1 MIDMSERDDLPLGYL
16 LQRAMALLRPQVTA
30 ELRPLGLGLPQ
41 FVCMRIL
48 STWPG
53 RSSAELARDT
63 NVTPQAMDQML
74 SGLEDAGVVARPEV
88 VSSGRAR
95 PAKLTAKGRAL
106 LKRAEAAV
114 RVADGEILIDLTPVE
129 QRQLKRLLYALGS
142 RTADPAATWCAPSDV
157 GGDGK

>member
-1 MIDMSERDDLPLGYL
+1 MSEREDLTLGYL

-63 NVTPQAMDQML
+63 NVTPQAMDQTL

-114 RVADGEILIDLTPVE
+114 RVADDRILIDLTRVE

-142 RTADPAATWCAPSDV
+142 RTADPAAAWCAPSDV
-157 GGDGK
+157 AGDGK

>member
-1 MIDMSERDDLPLGYL
+1 MGERDDLTLGYL
-16 LQRAMALLRPQVTA
+16 LQRAMTLLRPQVTA

-74 SGLEDAGVVARPEV
+74 SGLEDAGVVARPEL

-114 RVADGEILIDLTPVE
+114 RVADERILIDLTPVE
-129 QRQLKRLLYALGS
+129 QRQLKRLLHALGA
-142 RTADPAATWCAPSDV
+142 RTANRVAALCMPSDV
-157 GGDGK
+157 EGDGG

>member
-1 MIDMSERDDLPLGYL
+1 MSEREDLPLGYL

-48 STWPG
+48 STSRE

-74 SGLEDAGVVARPEV
+74 SGLQDLGVVARPEV
-88 VSSGRAR
+88 ISSGRAR

-114 RVADGEILIDLTPVE
+114 RVADERILIDLTAVE
-129 QRQLKRLLYALGS
+129 QRQLKGLLLALGS
-142 RTADPAATWCAPSDV
+142 RTGHHVAALCTPSDV
-157 GGDGK
+157 EGDGG

>member
-1 MIDMSERDDLPLGYL
+1 MTERDDLTLGHL
-16 LQRAMALLRPQVTA
+16 LQRAMALLRPHVTA
-30 ELRPLGLGLPQ
+30 ELRPLGLGLPR

-74 SGLEDAGVVARPEV
+74 RGLQDAGVVARPEV
-88 VSSGRAR
+88 VSSGCAR
-95 PAKLTAKGRAL
+95 PAKLTARGRAL
-106 LKRAEAAV
+106 LKRADAAV
-114 RVADGEILIDLTPVE
+114 RVADERMLIDLTPVE

-142 RTADPAATWCAPSDV
+142 RTADPAVALCAPSDV
-157 GGDGK
+157 GGNGK